1 MYALVWIWSRYMT
14 INKKQTTQVRIL
26 GASTNKKYLE
36 ETKKKLENT
45 NSQNFVNYNSQ
56 KHTITYEIVEIENMI

>member
-26 GASTNKKYLE
+26 GASTNIKYLE
-36 ETKKKLENT
+36 EAKRKLEEI
-45 NSQNFVNYNSQ
+45 NSQ
-56 KHTITYEIVEIENMI
+56 KYTISYAIIEIEHLV

>member
-45 NSQNFVNYNSQ
+45 NSQ